1 MSFQC
6 PQCANLKSL
15 RIIKSIELAPDA
27 RSDEISLQV
36 LRCQDCGYEGL
47 GVYEE
52 SSRGALG
59 SESVD
64 HYGFQADKKTIHE
77 IQSEIN
83 RCPKPKDARCN
94 CRSHQKLNR
103 RDQSGR
109 WIRPGFIPGQKI
121 YPIKL

>member
-6 PQCANLKSL
+6 SKCGHRKSL
-15 RIIKSIELAPDA
+15 RIISSIELAPDV

-36 LRCQDCGYEGL
+36 VGCQECDYEGL
-47 GVYEE
+47 AVYEE

-64 HYGFQADKKTIHE
+64 HYGYDADQKVILS
-77 IQSEIN
+77 IQPIIK
-83 RCPKPKDARCN
+83 RCPKPRDARCN

-109 WIRPGFIPGQKI
+109 WIRPGFEPGQKT

>member
-6 PQCANLKSL
+6 PQCSNRKSL
-15 RIIKSIELAPDA
+15 KIIISIELEPDA

-36 LRCQDCGYEGL
+36 LGCRDCGYEGL

-64 HYGFQADKKTIHE
+64 HYGFDADQKVIRSVESMIK
-77 IQSEIN
+77 
-83 RCPKPKDARCN
+83 RCSKPREARCK
-94 CRSHQKLNR
+94 CRSHQKLNK

-109 WIRPGFIPGQKI
+109 WIRPGFEPGQMT
-121 YPIKL
+121 YPIKF